1 MLCALKDRI
10 LHLAA
15 STSDIAASRPD
26 HGTSFDKRPNA
37 AAAAVRVINRG
48 TPVKKS
54 SDVKRAKP
62 VTQPAVRDARTRLS
76 QTATTKPEFEVELLQ
91 LFIRNEMQALPTIP
105 LLAVIFSLASMFW
118 APVTHAALWLS
129 VVIIAK
135 LILIHACRAF
145 DDRHASSEA
154 IDYWWRRFIAA
165 EFLSGLAWAGLAFV
179 GGSVAD
185 ASGQVFILVSLV
197 VLIAIRMTFASA
209 VMPIFYVG
217 TIPMTIA
224 VVGRLMLQNHPF
236 YFAMASMAAGL
247 HVYFIIM
254 ARRLNST
261 ALSMLEFRAEKD
273 ALIAELEEEKS
284 ISDNARAQ
292 AEAAN
297 IAKSR
302 FLATMSHE
310 LRTPLNAILGFSE
323 VMHTELLG
331 PLQNSTYKD
340 YAGSIHESGSHLL
353 NLINEI
359 LDLSRIEAG
368 KYELTEEAVHLADI
382 VDDCWRLLKLRADG
396 KSQTVAFDIDASL
409 PGVWAD
415 ARASRQICLN
425 LLSNALKF
433 TPRGGLITVSVVMT
447 VEGGQSLAVKD
458 NGPGIPAAEIHKV
471 MQPFGQGSL
480 AHQSAEGG
488 TGLGLPII
496 KGLIELHG
504 GAFELKSELRKG
516 TTAEVRFPSGRVLP
530 VTGPVPASGRPSVI
544 ADRSKTQ
551 IPSPHPD
558 VATSAAPIRERRRAR
573 VLFASQSAALPQRR
587 ATDAA

>member
-1 MLCALKDRI
+1 MALSSEQHAK
-10 LHLAA
+10 L
-15 STSDIAASRPD
+15 
-26 HGTSFDKRPNA
+26 KA
-37 AAAAVRVINRG
+37 AAPGLGRAPDAVRVINRG
-48 TPVKKS
+48 TRTIAPGS
-54 SDVKRAKP
+54 AAPAKP
-62 VTQPAVRDARTRLS
+62 VVQPEVRDARTRLS
-76 QTATTKPEFEVELLQ
+76 QAPSAKSEFEIELLQ
-91 LFIRNEMQALPTIP
+91 LLIRNEMQALPTIP

-129 VVIIAK
+129 AVIIAK
-135 LILIHACRAF
+135 LILVRECRAF
-145 DDRHASSEA
+145 EEQQPAQENLEPWR
-154 IDYWWRRFIAA
+154 RRFIGA

-185 ASGQVFILVSLV
+185 PSGQVFILVSLI
-197 VLIAIRMTFASA
+197 VLIAIRMTFASS
-209 VMPIFYVG
+209 VMSIFYVG
-217 TIPMTIA
+217 TIPMTVA

-261 ALSMLEFRAEKD
+261 ALAMLKFRAEKD

-331 PLQNSTYKD
+331 PLQNPTYKD
-340 YAGSIHESGSHLL
+340 YAGSIHDSGAHLL

-368 KYELTEEAVHLADI
+368 KYELTEERVHLADI
-382 VDDCWRLLKLRADG
+382 VGDCWRLLKLRADG
-396 KSQTVAFDIDASL
+396 KSQSVTFDLPADAPS
-409 PGVWAD
+409 VWAD
-415 ARASRQICLN
+415 ARATRQICLN
-425 LLSNALKF
+425 LMSNALKF
-433 TPRGGLITVSVVMT
+433 TPRGGQIVVSVRT
-447 VEGGQSLAVKD
+447 GAAGQILSVRD
-458 NGPGIPAAEIHKV
+458 NGPGISPAEIHKV

-480 AHQSAEGG
+480 AHQTAEGG
-488 TGLGLPII
+488 TGLGLPIV

-504 GAFELKSELRKG
+504 GTFELKSELRKG
-516 TTAEVRFPSGRVLP
+516 TAAEIAFPAKRVLHVVAP
-530 VTGPVPASGRPSVI
+530 EAAARDAPSLTRGAKATAVTPATASTP
-544 ADRSKTQ
+544 
-551 IPSPHPD
+551 
-558 VATSAAPIRERRRAR
+558 APARQHRRAR
-573 VLFASQSAALPQRR
+573 VLSPGLPLTFLQRHPADSA
-587 ATDAA
+587 